1 MKNFVKYIFGLV
13 LILVAFMYLL
23 DFIYSN
29 VYQNGAYRNK
39 VMWMNDLK
47 SESLDFV
54 IFGSSRANNY
64 IVPNIIFDKTG
75 QRGLNLAIQASGP
88 LEIELAV
95 REFLKNNTAKRFF
108 IQVDYSYNKE
118 TPDKTGQL
126 SWLPYIV
133 NNNVYKVF
141 KPYGKEYFFYKHIPF
156 YRYQMFDSRIGYR
169 NIILSG
175 LEKGLDYSPSR
186 GYTEST
192 GKLKI
197 DKPYKFS
204 LKDKQN
210 PHLININE
218 VCKAKKIEL
227 IYFTSP
233 IYKPEG
239 NFDVLKKH
247 LPNYYDFSNELQ
259 NLELYTNPVHL
270 NKQGAS
276 IFTELFVEV
285 FFSNN
290 IN

>member
-1 MKNFVKYIFGLV
+1 MKKFVKYIFGII
-13 LILVAFMYLL
+13 LILVSIMYLL
-23 DFIYSN
+23 DFIYNS

-39 VMWMNDLK
+39 VMWIHDLK
-47 SESLDFV
+47 NNSLDFV

-64 IVPNIIFDKTG
+64 VMPNVIYNKTG
-75 QRGLNLAIQASGP
+75 QQGLNLGIQASGP
-88 LEIELAV
+88 LELELAI
-95 REFLKNNTAKRFF
+95 REYLKNNWAKRIFV
-108 IQVDYSYNKE
+108 QVDYTYNKE

-133 NNNVYKVF
+133 NNDVFKVF
-141 KPYGKEYFFYKHIPF
+141 KPYGKEYSFYKYIPF

-169 NIILSG
+169 NVLLSK
-175 LEKGLDYSPSR
+175 LNKGLNYYPSH

-192 GKLKI
+192 GKLKK

-204 LKDKQN
+204 LKDKPN
-210 PHLININE
+210 PHFISINE
-218 VCKAKKIEL
+218 ICKAKKIEV

-233 IYKPEG
+233 IYRPEG
-239 NFDVLKKH
+239 NFIILEKQ
-247 LPNYYDFSNELQ
+247 LSNYYDFSNELQ
-259 NLELYTNPVHL
+259 NMELYTNPVHL